1 MEFVVGFGEQNSD
14 CNIPLFTIK
23 WSQTGVQHL
32 RPKALMQ
39 IFSAISEKS
48 VFLPQIHSVSVLP
61 RVYGKTADNFW
72 DTFSKVYRTFTVSF
86 IVLSVIALFRLTF
99 WWAFFRRGSVIIWRH
114 TTYLNLAW
122 HLQALRNIW
131 GRLGFIPT
139 IF

>member
-1 MEFVVGFGEQNSD
+1 MEDCFKFLWLFQNVRTLNTWGQRLWCRFLAQLLKNPSSFLKF
-14 CNIPLFTIK
+14 ILFQYYI
-23 WSQTGVQHL
+23 
-32 RPKALMQ
+32 
-39 IFSAISEKS
+39 
-48 VFLPQIHSVSVLP
+48 P

-86 IVLSVIALFRLTF
+86 IVLLVIVLFRLTF

-122 HLQALRNIW
+122 HLQALRNMW